1 MKDFLYSKAG
11 FKKGLDLNA
20 KSKYRKAN
28 TRTGCPAM
36 IRFSVDQEGE
46 CKVNKC
52 IENHNHELA
61 RPEDQH
67 LLRSCR
73 KITEERA
80 FVLKSMADAGIRTI
94 DAFTYLADEVGDAYN
109 FVQRNR
115 RCKIETGDKNSLIE
129 IFKNRAKNDNMF
141 VWEVQYDEE
150 DRLMNFFWA
159 DGVGRID
166 YDCFGDIII
175 FDTSYRLNKYNLAC
189 APFVGVN
196 NHWQNVLLGVAFLS
210 EETVESFTWLF
221 RTFLRVMGG
230 KHPITIFTDQ
240 DQAMSHAIQIAF
252 PQTRHRLCQWHIM
265 KKLPSKVHCYNSNNK
280 VRGLIYKCFSKCDSE
295 EEFESTWTEMLN
307 EGDLHSHEWLKELHK
322 IRHKWSTT
330 YNKTCFNLG
339 ILSTQRSES
348 TNNVCHGISKPTS
361 TITECFLG
369 LEKVM
374 KTWRRN
380 EKDEDFK
387 CSQSDVVPLVKSSPI
402 LRQAARFYSRKLY
415 SFFEEE
421 FLQGVGGMC
430 ITQAS
435 TDLSTFF
442 VKTVENIDQPR
453 HWTVNFDDAEGSI
466 ECSCGKFGMMG
477 ILCSHYLRVIRRLD
491 IINIPPK
498 YLLKRWS
505 GRARKDLYSNRPL
518 SSMVATG
525 CPSDGIGSMIFKNYF
540 TRFAYQISSRG
551 EGNTEAEQ
559 YMIDAMYEIVENVD
573 LILNASKDSNLDT
586 NSSMRTKIKDPIKRR
601 PKGVSNARL
610 KSYWEKR
617 KPKRK
622 KAEEQP
628 TPSTHQPTPV
638 EHSSQVY
645 FANIPEY
652 YASTQ
657 QPTPAEPSSQVS
669 FANIPDYFASTHQ
682 QTHVERFGHVPF
694 LKIPECFT
702 DEWLLRRPT
711 SQPNPKYLN
720 MMNEFIDAERLG

>member
-1 MKDFLYSKAG
+1 MDNVLEEMNDWSEMEGFTQEPELRAGDGLQQNTQPNFDILSVVCNSEKEAYDMYCRYAHSVGFSVRKDHHSFWPNSRKIRMKDFVCSKAG

-36 IRFSVDQEGE
+36 IRFSVDQDGE
-46 CKVNKC
+46 WKVNKC
-52 IENHNHELA
+52 VENHNHELA

-73 KITEERA
+73 NITKERA
-80 FVLKSMADAGIRTI
+80 FVLKSMTDAGIRTI
-94 DAFTYLADEVGDAYN
+94 DAFTYLADEVGGREHVGFLRRDAYN

-115 RCKIETGDKNSLIE
+115 RCKIETGDTNSLIE
-129 IFKNRAKNDNMF
+129 IFKNRANSDNMF

-159 DGVGRID
+159 DGVGRIE
-166 YDCFGDIII
+166 YNCFGDVII

-221 RTFLRVMGG
+221 RTFLRVMGD

-240 DQAMSHAIQIAF
+240 DQAMSRAIEIAF

-265 KKLPSKVHCYNSNNK
+265 KKLPSKVHCYKCNNK
-280 VRGLIYKCFSKCDSE
+280 VRGLIYKCFSRCDSE

-307 EGDLHSHEWLKELHK
+307 EGDLHSHVWLKELHR
-322 IRHKWSTT
+322 IRNKWSTA

-415 SFFEEE
+415 SFFEE

-430 ITQAS
+430 IAQAS

-453 HWTVNFDDAEGSI
+453 YWTVNFDDAEGSI

-477 ILCSHYLRVIRRLD
+477 ILCSHCLRVVRQID

-505 GRARKDLYSNRPL
+505 GRARKDLYSDRPL

-525 CPSDGIGSMIFKNYF
+525 IPSDGIGSMIFKN
-540 TRFAYQISSRG
+540 
-551 EGNTEAEQ
+551 
-559 YMIDAMYEIVENVD
+559 
-573 LILNASKDSNLDT
+573 
-586 NSSMRTKIKDPIKRR
+586 TK
-601 PKGVSNARL
+601 L
-610 KSYWEKR
+610 
-617 KPKRK
+617 
-622 KAEEQP
+622 
-628 TPSTHQPTPV
+628 
-638 EHSSQVY
+638 
-645 FANIPEY
+645 
-652 YASTQ
+652 
-657 QPTPAEPSSQVS
+657 PSSNKQ
-669 FANIPDYFASTHQ
+669 
-682 QTHVERFGHVPF
+682 
-694 LKIPECFT
+694 PE
-702 DEWLLRRPT
+702 ESNVHYHLLVV
-711 SQPNPKYLN
+711 
-720 MMNEFIDAERLG
+720 AEI